1 MSSLDQ
7 AATAPTIEVPATPRL
22 GPWARPLTAAA
33 ASALAMVAFL
43 VLGADADAALGA
55 FCCAVLVVLS
65 AIDIDRHLLPNRI
78 VLPSAAVAL
87 AAHIAIAPGQSLEW
101 TLGAVGASAAL
112 GLPLL
117 VAPNG
122 MGLGDVKL
130 ALLLGAWLGQ
140 AVIPALFLAFVASLP
155 LSLYLLARH
164 GSAARKHAFPFGP
177 FLALG
182 AIVVAFAGGA

>member
-7 AATAPTIEVPATPRL
+7 AATPTVEVHAPARL
-22 GPWARPLTAAA
+22 GSWARPLTVAA
-33 ASALAMVAFL
+33 ASALAMVAFIA
-43 VLGADADAALGA
+43 LGADAEAAVSA

-65 AIDIDRHLLPNRI
+65 AIDIDRHLLPNKI
-78 VLPSAAVAL
+78 VLPSAAFVL
-87 AAHIAIAPGQSLEW
+87 AAHVAIAPDQWLEW
-101 TLGAVGASAAL
+101 TLATVGASAAL

-140 AVIPALFLAFVASLP
+140 AVIPALFLAFIASLP
-155 LSLYLLARH
+155 LSLYLLVRH

-177 FLALG
+177 FLAFG
-182 AIVVAFAGGA
+182 AIVVAFAGGM

>member
-7 AATAPTIEVPATPRL
+7 APLPGFEVHAPSRL
-22 GPWARPLTAAA
+22 GSWARPLTVAA
-33 ASALAMVAFL
+33 ASALATVAFL
-43 VLGADADAALGA
+43 VLGADAEAALGA

-65 AIDIDRHLLPNRI
+65 VIDIDRHLLPNKI
-78 VLPSAAVAL
+78 VLPSAAIAL
-87 AAHIAIAPGQSLEW
+87 TAHVAIAPDQWLEW
-101 TLGAVGASAAL
+101 TLAAVGASAAL
-112 GLPLL
+112 GFPLL

-140 AVIPALFLAFVASLP
+140 AVIPALFLAFLASLP

-182 AIVVAFAGGA
+182 AIVVAFAGGV